1 MYTIHSI
8 SLRNSQERIECTN
21 DYYPN
26 IYNEHKNLFNDWEC
40 FKAQNMCKI
49 YYSLSMCSYYP
60 VFIFLCPKIESK
72 NYPWKKTES
81 LNYPNS
87 IWEILAMSQ
96 IFSMFFKNLC
106 FLLNENSRC
115 LDFFTDTVWI
125 LENLHKFQLIIWDIA
140 KISRIVF

>member
-1 MYTIHSI
+1 MRCCFPKFLWAPTLAVSIWKLWLRLKLGLVIFTIGKKM
-8 SLRNSQERIECTN
+8 T
-21 DYYPN
+21 
-26 IYNEHKNLFNDWEC
+26 
-40 FKAQNMCKI
+40 
-49 YYSLSMCSYYP
+49 YSLSMCSYYP

>member
-1 MYTIHSI
+1 MKNVSYDLELAKQVFCH
-8 SLRNSQERIECTN
+8 
-21 DYYPN
+21 YPN
-26 IYNEHKNLFNDWEC
+26 CLTEKLAPFTFCESFIFYKMIF
-40 FKAQNMCKI
+40 FT
-49 YYSLSMCSYYP
+49 YSLSKCSNYP
-60 VFIFLCPKIESK
+60 LFIFLCPKIESK

-115 LDFFTDTVWI
+115 LNFFTDTVWI
-125 LENLHKFQLIIWDIA
+125 LEICINFN
-140 KISRIVF
+140 